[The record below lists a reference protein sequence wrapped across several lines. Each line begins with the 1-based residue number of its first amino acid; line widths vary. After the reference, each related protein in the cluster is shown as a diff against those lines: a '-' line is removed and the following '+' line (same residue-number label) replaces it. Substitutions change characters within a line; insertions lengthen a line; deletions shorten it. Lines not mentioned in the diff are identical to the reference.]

1 MPSATQNNQNGC
13 EAIPTTAG
21 SKSIAINR
29 SFEPGLVTNVDAV
42 GGRPP
47 ATRQV
52 PLGFARVEP
61 PHGRRRFEPHRPR
74 ISQRYPVGGPIPG
87 DVSDLEAARHERYG
101 VLVGA
106 TGSKSPTRTS
116 SGTAPGQTGNDTQ
129 SRSEHRKIIR
139 NLSPN
144 TAI

>member
-1 MPSATQNNQNGC
+1 M
-13 EAIPTTAG
+13 
-21 SKSIAINR
+21 
-29 SFEPGLVTNVDAV
+29 
-42 GGRPP
+42 
-47 ATRQV
+47 V

-74 ISQRYPVGGPIPG
+74 ISQRYLVGGPILG
-87 DVSDLEAARHERYG
+87 DVPNLEAARHERYS

-106 TGSKSPTRTS
+106 TGSKSPHADILRH
-116 SGTAPGQTGNDTQ
+116 GAPGRPGTTRKVGPNT
-129 SRSEHRKIIR
+129 RKIIR